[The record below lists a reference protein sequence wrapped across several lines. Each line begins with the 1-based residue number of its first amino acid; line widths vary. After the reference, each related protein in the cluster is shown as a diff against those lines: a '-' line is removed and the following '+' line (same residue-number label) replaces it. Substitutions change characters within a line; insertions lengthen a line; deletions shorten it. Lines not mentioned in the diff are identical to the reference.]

1 MCKHTV
7 KVVLLHM
14 QIDDVPETDVAGLL
28 ERLVTAELPE
38 RRGLDAWVSLL
49 QAHATLIRRLES
61 DLKRETGLALADFDV
76 LAQLARAGG
85 ELRMTELAAR
95 ALISRSGMT
104 RRVGRLVEEGLVRR
118 ADADADGRG
127 VVVALTE
134 AGIARLA
141 ETAPAHARGISK
153 LFVAQL
159 DDQELAILE
168 RALDKVIIDDD
179 GRLKLRARS
188 SSSSADVLRPP
199 DP

>member
-1 MCKHTV
+1 
-7 KVVLLHM
+7 M
-14 QIDDVPETDVAGLL
+14 QIDDRPETDVAGLL
-28 ERLVTAELPE
+28 DRLVAAELPE

-49 QAHATLIRRLES
+49 EAHATLLRRLES
-61 DLKRETGLALADFDV
+61 DLERETGLALADFDV

-104 RRVGRLVEEGLVRR
+104 RRVARLVDEGLVRR

-127 VVVALTE
+127 VVVALTDV
-134 AGIARLA
+134 GIARLT

-168 RALDKVIIDDD
+168 RALGKVIIDCSF
-179 GRLKLRARS
+179 G
-188 SSSSADVLRPP
+188 
-199 DP
+199 